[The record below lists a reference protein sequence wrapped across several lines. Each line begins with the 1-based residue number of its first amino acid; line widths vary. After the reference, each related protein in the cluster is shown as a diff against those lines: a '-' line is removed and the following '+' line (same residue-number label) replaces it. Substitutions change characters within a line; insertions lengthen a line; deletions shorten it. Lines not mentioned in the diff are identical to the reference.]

1 MSLTLFL
8 LPPRFSSL
16 PPFLY
21 RPDTSRARICRAPC
35 AGAGALCYT
44 VKVITPTQLPALP
57 ADAPPAQATGA
68 GLLVVVSGPSAVG
81 KDTVLDAL
89 LAREDLP
96 RPVQKCVTTTTRPP
110 RPKDGGRG
118 MEEDG
123 VDYHFVSPARF
134 NEMVAHDE
142 LLEYAEYAD
151 NYYGTPRA
159 WVSERRDKG
168 IDVILK
174 IEVQGGLIVQE
185 KAPDAVLVF
194 LQPPSLEEL
203 ERRLRHR
210 RTDSEDQIAKRLL
223 HARKEMAQR
232 PHYDYAVTNDSV
244 EDAVDA
250 IRAVLRAEHC
260 RIHEGAFNG

>member
-1 MSLTLFL
+1 MTRTRTL
-8 LPPRFSSL
+8 RV
-16 PPFLY
+16 
-21 RPDTSRARICRAPC
+21 PC

-44 VKVITPTQLPALP
+44 LFVITSNELS
-57 ADAPPAQATGA
+57 ADAPPAQAAGA

-89 LAREDLP
+89 LSRADLP

-159 WVSERRDKG
+159 WVSERRDRG

-223 HARKEMAQR
+223 HARKEMDQR

-260 RIHEGAFNG
+260 RIHNGAANV